1 MLLPFAAG
9 TSDWLQLTPLK
20 SRVVVA
26 NKIRTRGFKR
36 IESNS
41 RCGSCRASWQIL
53 FSYTFADRTAH
64 ANSFVSVCVRSNNA
78 SNLGPVFSLTMLG
91 SGSAGN
97 SALVATGHCKILVD
111 GGLSARQLVL
121 RLAQCGVTPEQL
133 DGVLLTHE
141 HGDHVCGLEVLCR
154 KFDLPIYCNAL
165 TAEAI
170 RCDGLFER
178 VPKAFGT
185 NWRIFRTGSEFSI
198 CDVTV
203 QTFPVPH
210 DAVDPLGFAFHA
222 GSSGL
227 GFITDLGYAT
237 KMIIER
243 LREVQTLVIETNH
256 DEKLLQNDSHRPWPV
271 KQRIQSR
278 HGHLS
283 NAAAASVIEQLL
295 PGKIERVVLG
305 HLSRDCNTPELAL
318 GAVRASLEKCGKLE
332 MELHFATQSEIS
344 PRF

>member
-1 MLLPFAAG
+1 
-9 TSDWLQLTPLK
+9 
-20 SRVVVA
+20 
-26 NKIRTRGFKR
+26 
-36 IESNS
+36 
-41 RCGSCRASWQIL
+41 
-53 FSYTFADRTAH
+53 
-64 ANSFVSVCVRSNNA
+64 
-78 SNLGPVFSLTMLG
+78 MLG

-97 SALVATGHCKILVD
+97 SALVATEHCRILID

-121 RLAQCGVTPEQL
+121 RLAQCGVTASQL
-133 DGVLLTHE
+133 DGILLTHE

-154 KFDLPIYCNAL
+154 KLEVPIYCNAL

-170 RCDGLFER
+170 RCDGLFEQHR
-178 VPKAFGT
+178 
-185 NWRIFRTGSEFSI
+185 NWRIFPTGAEFSI

-222 GSSGL
+222 GCGGL

-237 KMIIER
+237 KLVIER
-243 LREVQTLVIETNH
+243 LRHVQTLVIETNH
-256 DEKLLQNDSHRPWPV
+256 DEKLLQNDTHRPWSV

-283 NAAAASVIEQLL
+283 NTAAAGVIEELL

-305 HLSRDCNTPELAL
+305 HLSRDCNTPALAL
-318 GAVRASLEKCGKLE
+318 GAVRASLERCGRRDVE
-332 MELHFATQSEIS
+332 AYCATQFEIS
-344 PRF
+344 PRFRVGETEPGAFQSTFENTFFQSAV

>member
-1 MLLPFAAG
+1 
-9 TSDWLQLTPLK
+9 
-20 SRVVVA
+20 
-26 NKIRTRGFKR
+26 
-36 IESNS
+36 
-41 RCGSCRASWQIL
+41 
-53 FSYTFADRTAH
+53 
-64 ANSFVSVCVRSNNA
+64 
-78 SNLGPVFSLTMLG
+78 MLG

-97 SALVATGHCKILVD
+97 SALVATDHCKILVD

-121 RLAQCGVTPEQL
+121 RLAQCGVAPGEL
-133 DGVLLTHE
+133 DGGLLTHE

-154 KFDLPIYCNAL
+154 KFDVPIYCNAL

-170 RCDGLFER
+170 QCDGLFER
-178 VPKAFGT
+178 HR

-210 DAVDPLGFAFHA
+210 DAVDPLGFVFYA
-222 GSSGL
+222 GSGSL
-227 GFITDLGYAT
+227 GFITDLGYVT
-237 KMIIER
+237 KLIVER

-256 DEKLLQNDSHRPWPV
+256 DEKLLQNDTHRPWPV

-283 NAAAASVIEQLL
+283 NTAAASVIEELL

-305 HLSRDCNTPELAL
+305 HLSRDCNTPALAL
-318 GAVRASLEKCGKLE
+318 ETMRGSLSKHGKLD
-332 MELHFATQSEIS
+332 MEIHCATQFEITS
-344 PRF
+344 QFRIGETEPGAFQPTFENAVFQNAL